1 MNIYQ
6 NESHQNLV
14 TNGVIDLG
22 QKLYFKIEVQTTSSD
37 IELHLTQCKATS
49 TDNVDDA
56 NNYTFIQSG

>member
-6 NESHQNLV
+6 DENHQDLVKNE
-14 TNGVIDLG
+14 VIDLG

-49 TDNVDDA
+49 TDNVNDA